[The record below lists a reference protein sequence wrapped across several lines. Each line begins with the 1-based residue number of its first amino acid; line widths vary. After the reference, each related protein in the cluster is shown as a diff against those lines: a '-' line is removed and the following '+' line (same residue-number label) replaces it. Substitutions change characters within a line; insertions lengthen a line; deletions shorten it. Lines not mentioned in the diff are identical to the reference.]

1 MRELS
6 LFSGAGGG
14 ILGGALL
21 GWKTVCAVEIEKYCI
36 EILLQRQRDGILP
49 RFPIWDD
56 ITTFDGKPWKGRV
69 DIITGGF
76 PCQDISSAG
85 KGAGLEGERSGLW
98 KEMARI
104 ICEVKPKWVLAENS
118 PLLTIRG
125 LGTVLGDLAKMGYD
139 ARWGVLGACDVGA
152 PHRRDRIWILA
163 NSNEKRSRKIRTY
176 IESSSQRQKSN
187 DIRPLC
193 KDVSNSTQI
202 RNSRGRGLTLDDAT
216 KNNKWR
222 NQSKRSGTDVRNTDI
237 SNSEKIRQGL
247 YEQQTRNGTGIYKK
261 SEPRNNAKY
270 NNING
275 KQWWETESGLGRV
288 ADGVAN
294 RVDRIAAIGNGQ
306 VPSVAAA
313 AFIILSQGWCRFEEN
328 NKENK

>member
-14 ILGGALL
+14 ILGGTLL

-76 PCQDISSAG
+76 PCQDISAAG
-85 KGAGLEGERSGLW
+85 KGAGLEGKRSGLW

-104 ICEVKPKWVLAENS
+104 VCEIKPEWCLIENS

-125 LGTVLGDLAKMGYD
+125 LGIVLGDLATMGYD

-152 PHRRDRIWILA
+152 KHKRERIWILA
-163 NSNEKRSRKIRTY
+163 NTNEKRSRKIGTY
-176 IESSSQRQKSN
+176 IESSPQRKKSN
-187 DIRPLC
+187 DIGSIC
-193 KDVSNSTQI
+193 KNVSDSNENGFNNIYIQQRKFIETNKYKQE
-202 RNSRGRGLTLDDAT
+202 RQPN
-216 KNNKWR
+216 KNNGKGSNR
-222 NQSKRSGTDVRNTDI
+222 N
-237 SNSEKIRQGL
+237 
-247 YEQQTRNGTGIYKK
+247 
-261 SEPRNNAKY
+261 
-270 NNING
+270 
-275 KQWWETESGLGRV
+275 WWSTESELGRV
-288 ADGVAN
+288 ADGLAN

-306 VPSVAAA
+306 VPSVAAV
-313 AFIILSQGWCRFEEN
+313 AFIILSQGWYRFEED
-328 NKENK
+328 NKGDK

>member
-14 ILGGALL
+14 ILGGTLL

-49 RFPIWDD
+49 RFPIWDN
-56 ITTFDGKPWKGRV
+56 ITTFDSKPWKGRV

-76 PCQDISSAG
+76 PCQDISAAG

-104 ICEVKPKWVLAENS
+104 ICEIGPKWCLIENS

-125 LGTVLGDLAKMGYD
+125 LGIVLGDLATMGYD

-152 PHRRDRIWILA
+152 KHKRERIWILA
-163 NSNEKRSRKIRTY
+163 NTNEKRSGKIGTY
-176 IESSSQRQKSN
+176 IESSTRRQKSN
-187 DIRPLC
+187 DIGSVCPN
-193 KDVSNSTQI
+193 VSNTGEI
-202 RNSRGRGLTLDDAT
+202 RCSNIDIQQREFIEANKNKSNGQFNKDNGRGS
-216 KNNKWR
+216 NR
-222 NQSKRSGTDVRNTDI
+222 NQW
-237 SNSEKIRQGL
+237 
-247 YEQQTRNGTGIYKK
+247 
-261 SEPRNNAKY
+261 A
-270 NNING
+270 
-275 KQWWETESGLGRV
+275 TESGLGRV

-313 AFIILSQGWCRFEEN
+313 AFVILSQGWHQFEN
-328 NKENK
+328 VNKGIE